1 MCRKGCNKMDT
12 EFNFDYWMKL
22 AQSDSEAFEN
32 KRRETIE
39 ELIHSMPEQY
49 HRKLRQLQ
57 WKIDTIREV
66 SPNPLAS
73 CIRISNML
81 MDHTYGE
88 GGLLESLNALVQ
100 GRPSAKN
107 NAAQKSIGK
116 VLEFA
121 PRQERKVN

>member
-1 MCRKGCNKMDT
+1 MDT
-12 EFNFDYWMKL
+12 DFNFDYWMKL

-116 VLEFA
+116 VLDFA

>member
-1 MCRKGCNKMDT
+1 MGT

-22 AQSDSEAFEN
+22 AQSDSEKFEN
-32 KRRETIE
+32 KRREAIE

-49 HRKLRQLQ
+49 QRRLRQLQ
-57 WKIDTIREV
+57 WKIDTIRQV

-81 MDHTYGE
+81 MDYTYGE

-100 GRPSAKN
+100 GKPSAKT
-107 NAAQKSIGK
+107 ASAQKSIGK